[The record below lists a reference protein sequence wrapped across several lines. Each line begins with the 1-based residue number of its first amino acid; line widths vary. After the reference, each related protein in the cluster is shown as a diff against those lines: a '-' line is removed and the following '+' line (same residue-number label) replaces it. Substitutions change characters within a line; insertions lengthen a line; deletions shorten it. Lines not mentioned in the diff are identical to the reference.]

1 MKGKIKILRAFL
13 ILLVMLSNVN
23 WAVSSSYCEM
33 TKSTQCECRVKRSH
47 SEDSVPGESLS
58 SYNSCCIKILNL
70 IQNDSE
76 FETLSK
82 ISGSVTIAVCLSA
95 LLISEPSESG
105 LLSSSKLP
113 SVHYEPVDLRVHHSS
128 LLI

>member
-1 MKGKIKILRAFL
+1 MLRALL

-33 TKSTQCECRVKRSH
+33 TNSPQCECPAERNH
-47 SEDSVPGESLS
+47 SERSVHGESVCS
-58 SYNSCCIKILNL
+58 DNSCCTEILNL

-76 FETLSK
+76 FETVSK
-82 ISGSVTIAVCLSA
+82 IGGSVTFNVCLSA
-95 LLISEPSESG
+95 LLISGPAEPR
-105 LLSSSKLP
+105 LLNNSKP
-113 SVHYEPVDLRVHHSS
+113 HSVDYEPVDLRVHFSS